1 MALLTL
7 TFSAPLNV
15 SCQVGDTAYYIT
27 PGTPVGGF
35 TSAQAHAPIEIGQIR
50 EISGTTSDP
59 VVKCI
64 TNLGAQIHDSTKF
77 ILFSKD
83 NKANLS
89 SVLGYY
95 AEVKLVN
102 DSTAASELF
111 SIAMD
116 TFESSK

>member
-1 MALLTL
+1 MAYLLTL
-7 TFSAPLNV
+7 TFSAPLNA
-15 SCQVGDTAYYIT
+15 SCQVGDTAYFATTAEI
-27 PGTPVGGF
+27 GGFKSGKTPVK
-35 TSAQAHAPIEIGQIR
+35 IGQIR
-50 EISGTTSDP
+50 EISGTTNDP

-64 TNLGAQIHDSTKF
+64 TNLGYQIDGQTKF

>member
-1 MALLTL
+1 MAYLLTL
-7 TFSAPLNV
+7 TFSAPLNA
-15 SCQVGDTAYYIT
+15 SCQVGDTAYYATTAEI
-27 PGTPVGGF
+27 GGFKSGKTPVK
-35 TSAQAHAPIEIGQIR
+35 IGQIR
-50 EISGTTSDP
+50 EISGTTNDP

-64 TNLGAQIHDSTKF
+64 TNLGAQSVHGQTKF

>member
-1 MALLTL
+1 MAYLLTL
-7 TFSAPLNV
+7 TFSAPLNA
-15 SCQVGDTAYYIT
+15 SCQVGDTAYYATTAEI
-27 PGTPVGGF
+27 GGFKSGKTPVK
-35 TSAQAHAPIEIGQIR
+35 IGQIR
-50 EISGTTSDP
+50 EISGTTNDP

-64 TNLGAQIHDSTKF
+64 TNLGAQIDGHTKF